1 MNSIIIG
8 CGKYGKV
15 YFAYLRESGVKIVGF
30 LDDDPQYEGTTI
42 CGIPVLG
49 KIGDLPGLIDEYE
62 VTSVY
67 CPLGSNKLRVKFLD
81 FARGLGLE
89 TPNYIHPT
97 VMIAPEVEIADQ
109 GVYILQSTQIMPF
122 VKIDKDVMI
131 SIGANIIHHSHLE
144 QGVFVSNGVNFG
156 ASIHAK
162 KYAYCGMGST
172 IMTGVHTLGEDCLIG
187 AGAVVVKD
195 VPDGA
200 VMAGVPAK
208 VLRIKGQS

>member
-8 CGKYGKV
+8 CGKYGEV
-15 YFAYLRESGVKIVGF
+15 YFAYLRESGIKIVGF

-42 CGIPVLG
+42 CGVPVLG
-49 KIGDLPGLIDEYE
+49 KIAELPRIKDEHN

-67 CPLGSNKLRVKFLD
+67 CPLGNNKLRVKFLD
-81 FARGLGLE
+81 FARELGLE
-89 TPNYIHPT
+89 TPNYIHPS
-97 VMIAPEVEIADQ
+97 VVIAPEVKIAPQ

-131 SIGANIIHHSHLE
+131 SIGANIIHHTYLE
-144 QGVFVSNGVNFG
+144 QGVFVSNGVNLG
-156 ASIHAK
+156 ASLIAK
-162 KYAYCGMGST
+162 KYAYIGMGST
-172 IMTGVHTLGEDCLIG
+172 VMTGVKELGEDCLIG
-187 AGAVVVKD
+187 AGAVVIRN

-208 VLRIKGQS
+208 IIKMK